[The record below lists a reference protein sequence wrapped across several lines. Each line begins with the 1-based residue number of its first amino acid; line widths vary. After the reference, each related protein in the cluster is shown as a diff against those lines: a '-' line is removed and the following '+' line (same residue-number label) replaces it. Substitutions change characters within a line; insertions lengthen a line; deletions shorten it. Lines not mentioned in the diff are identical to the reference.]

1 MSRLLGRTVAVLC
14 LALSIPVHAQDAPP
28 PLSSYGSLPAVE
40 DMAISPS
47 GDTMAIVT
55 TIAGERRLL
64 VLDRELA
71 IKKQIAAGS
80 MKFRDLEFIGD
91 EALLYSYSQTA
102 NLYGFTAD
110 QAEISQSMVVQL
122 VEGGEPYQVFLASDR
137 LVNGIFGYY
146 GIRQTAEGWRGYFGA
161 IEKERTPGMGIYEV
175 AHGRPSLFEVDF
187 ANRTQR
193 RISDAADDDSQ
204 YRDWLVGDDGNVA
217 ATLDFSRTTGSWTIR
232 NARRLSIAE
241 GRNLNGAVSI
251 LGLGTDGTTVIY
263 STEDTAESE
272 MRWFEVPLAGGESR
286 PFLQG
291 VSVDRLLW
299 HRDSARVLGY
309 YPDGADTP
317 PVLFD
322 TEMQGRARLLQRS
335 FQARNGEMLE
345 WTSDLGQAIV
355 HTSGT
360 GDSGTWI
367 FVDLA
372 NRAAEEVGYDRPGI
386 RAAAVGPV
394 SLVEYTAGDGLA
406 LDGVLTLPP
415 GREATGLPLI
425 VLPHGGP
432 QGHDEPQFDWWAQ
445 AFAARGYAVFQPN
458 FRGSTNRDEAFV
470 RAGFGQWG
478 RLMQTDISDGV
489 AHLAAQGTIDP
500 ARACIVGASYGGYAA
515 LAGVTVQQG
524 LYRCAVAVAGVSDI
538 GAMYSTETYQ
548 SGRRHTVRVSLLE
561 ELGPRDTWAA
571 VSPRRLAAR
580 ADAPILLIHGRDDTV
595 VLFEQSAVMADA
607 LEDAGKPHQLIEL
620 AGEDHWLSNAET
632 RQQML
637 QATMDFVTWHNPAD

>member
-1 MSRLLGRTVAVLC
+1 MLRPIGRIAAIIA
-14 LALSIPVHAQDAPP
+14 LALAAPVVAQQEAP
-28 PLSSYGSLPAVE
+28 PLSAYGSLPAVE

-47 GDTMAIVT
+47 GNTMALVT
-55 TIAGERRLL
+55 TFQGERRLL
-64 VLDRELA
+64 VLDRSMAL
-71 IKKQIAAGS
+71 KKQIVAGD

-110 QAEISQSMVVQL
+110 QTEVWQSMVVPL
-122 VEGGEPYQVFLASDR
+122 VEGSEPYQIFQSSDR

-146 GIRQTAEGWRGYFGA
+146 GIRHTAEGWRGYFGA
-161 IEKERTPGMGIYEV
+161 IEKVRTPGMGIYEV
-175 AHGRPSLFEVDF
+175 AHGRASLFEMDF

-193 RISDAADDDSQ
+193 RIAEAADDDSQ
-204 YRDWLVGDDGNVA
+204 YRDWLVGDDGQVA
-217 ATLDFSRTTGSWTIR
+217 ATLDFSRTNGTWTIR
-232 NARRLSIAE
+232 NARRLTIAE
-241 GRNLNGAVSI
+241 GRNMNGAISMV
-251 LGLGTDGTTVIY
+251 GLGVDGLTVIY
-263 STEDTAESE
+263 SHEDSAEGE
-272 MRWFEVPLAGGESR
+272 RQWLEVPLAGGESR

-299 HRDSARVLGY
+299 HRDSQRLLGY
-309 YPDGADTP
+309 YPDGADAQ

-322 TEMQGRARLLQRS
+322 TAMQGRARLLRRS
-335 FQARNGEMLE
+335 FLARNGEMLE

-367 FVDLA
+367 YVDLA
-372 NRAAEEVGYDRPGI
+372 NRAAEEVGYDRPAI
-386 RAAAVGPV
+386 PAAMVGAV
-394 SLVEYTAGDGLA
+394 SRIDYNASDGLA
-406 LDGVLTLPP
+406 MDGILTLPP
-415 GREATGLPLI
+415 GREASNLPLI

-432 QGHDEPQFDWWAQ
+432 QGHDEPGFDWWAQ

-458 FRGSTNRDEAFV
+458 FRGSTNRDADFV

-538 GAMYSTETYQ
+538 GAMYATETYE
-548 SGRRHTVRVSLLE
+548 SGRRRTVRVSLLE
-561 ELGPRDTWAA
+561 ELGPRDSWAA

-595 VLFEQSAVMADA
+595 VLFEQSTAMADA
-607 LEDAGKPHQLIEL
+607 LEDAGKPHQLVEL
-620 AGEDHWLSNAET
+620 AGEDHWLSSATT

-637 QATMDFVTWHNPAD
+637 QATMGFVAQHNPAD